1 MDPPPSNFRTAKAI
15 IKKARI
21 LFIDIDA
28 NNNKLMHL
36 STKVH
41 VDAMAGKFELSSSRR
56 GRGSCTFPS
65 TIINGNIL
73 LTQQSTTYT
82 LA

>member
-1 MDPPPSNFRTAKAI
+1 MDPPPSDFRTVKAI
-15 IKKARI
+15 IEKAHI
-21 LFIDIDA
+21 HFIDIDA
-28 NNNKLMHL
+28 NKLMHL

-41 VDAMAGKFELSSSRR
+41 VDAMAGKFELPSSRR